1 LDGSRFDATCS
12 LQLESVRT
20 DLNSGHRSIDFKLG
34 ASPVA
39 SLGVVP
45 DFVIGLVAEPV
56 GQRAVLPLH
65 LRQPLLD
72 DERLVGS
79 LS

>member
-1 LDGSRFDATCS
+1 MNSIELDWSSTAVG
-12 LQLESVRT
+12 QVRT
-20 DLNSGHRSIDFKLG
+20 DLNSGRRSIDFELG

-45 DFVIGLVAEPV
+45 DFVIGLVSEPV

-65 LRQPLLD
+65 LCQPLLND
-72 DERLVGS
+72 
-79 LS
+79 